1 MTNIDLCGIA
11 RLLRT
16 LVEQKKTTEREARRI
31 LARIAAQT
39 GADIFVPLVVLAGQR
54 WNSREKSLLTPIW
67 KSNSTNLRFRAI
79 LSAIATSWS
88 VRSMIRILFLCHGS
102 IYWT

>member
-39 GADIFVPLVVLAGQR
+39 GADIIFFSEIAIFSIAIPEVLWYCLCCKKGGELTWQR
-54 WNSREKSLLTPIW
+54 S
-67 KSNSTNLRFRAI
+67 
-79 LSAIATSWS
+79 
-88 VRSMIRILFLCHGS
+88 
-102 IYWT
+102 

>member
-39 GADIFVPLVVLAGQR
+39 GADI
-54 WNSREKSLLTPIW
+54 
-67 KSNSTNLRFRAI
+67 
-79 LSAIATSWS
+79 
-88 VRSMIRILFLCHGS
+88 ILFSEIAFFSIAISKVLWYCLCYKKGGELTWRKS
-102 IYWT
+102 